1 MKYLSSFFLALGV
14 FSLVLSGAATTLT
27 ETASGQ
33 EGIVKC
39 GTKKVDE
46 DGNPVWLRC
55 LDEDGNSIK
64 SDNCDAENYVCAG
77 GKKSGSG
84 DDTTCIQRVQA
95 ENPTCGFR
103 ELGSLILDITQKIIY
118 QFTPLL
124 VIAMITLG
132 GFTILIAREDPG
144 MYQRGIQFIKYA
156 LIGYVIVLLS
166 FLIVE
171 VFLFEIMGVNGT
183 YGIRGWG
190 DITSIFGGSST

>member
-1 MKYLSSFFLALGV
+1 MKYLSSFFLVLGI

-39 GTKKVDE
+39 GTKRVDG
-46 DGNPVWLRC
+46 DGNPVWRC
-55 LDEDGNSIK
+55 SDGEERS
-64 SDNCDAENYVCAG
+64 NCDEGNYVCAG
-77 GKKSGSG
+77 GKSEEGN
-84 DDTTCIQRVQA
+84 CIQRVQA

-190 DITSIFGGSST
+190 DITSIFGGSSTQQSTP

>member
-1 MKYLSSFFLALGV
+1 MLGI

-33 EGIVKC
+33 EGIVEC
-39 GTKKVDE
+39 GTKKVDR
-46 DGNPVWLRC
+46 DGNPVWLEC
-55 LDEDGNSIK
+55 LDEDGNRIE
-64 SDNCDAENYVCAG
+64 SDNCDTENYICAG
-77 GKKSGSG
+77 GKKDNEGNC
-84 DDTTCIQRVQA
+84 TQRVQA